1 MIDFKPSINFWH
13 DFKSNQTAGMWLFL
27 GSRRSL
33 QIVHPSI
40 MQLIFWGILGGSAN
54 TLFSW
59 LSAGEIG
66 DFNPQ
71 GLVSY
76 ALWPFIALIVGI
88 FLSQRVNNPR
98 LMLVPALLW
107 LVLDTHIAL
116 LQSFIQYLG
125 MIDVLPYFF
134 YDYLPNV
141 FMVLFVWQSLAVVW
155 VFLGSRRSLQIV
167 HPSIMQLIF
176 WGILGGSANTLFSW
190 LSAGEIG
197 DFNPQGLV
205 SYALWPF
212 IALIVGIFLSQRVNN
227 PRLML
232 VPALLWLVLDTHIAL
247 LQSFIQYLG
256 MIDVL
261 PYFFY
266 DYLPNVFMVLFVW
279 QSLAV
284 VWVFSRELKW
294 PWWERALIVLA
305 TLFTL
310 VVWQMSVTSQPIW
323 KVEET
328 PPTFAEDAFYAQSRL
343 LNKALESV
351 QYGEFA
357 QSHWYFLGVAGASY
371 QDVFRSEVERIKEQ
385 FDTRFGTLGRS
396 MMLVN
401 NPATRTEIPIASKH
415 SIEMALRRMGQQMN
429 RESDVLF
436 LYMTSHGLPNQF
448 EMENAP
454 LDLTQVDPKWLRET
468 LDASGIRWRVIVI
481 SSCFSGSFVPA
492 LQNDNTLIITAS
504 AADRQS
510 FGCTNEAD
518 YTYFGRAFFDQA
530 MREQNSIETAFSQ
543 AQKTVSQWE
552 TAQGFEPSEPQW
564 SMGKNMELMLPQL
577 EQRLFPP
584 KAVATP

>member
-125 MIDVLPYFF
+125 MV
-134 YDYLPNV
+134 
-141 FMVLFVWQSLAVVW
+141 
-155 VFLGSRRSLQIV
+155 
-167 HPSIMQLIF
+167 
-176 WGILGGSANTLFSW
+176 
-190 LSAGEIG
+190 
-197 DFNPQGLV
+197 
-205 SYALWPF
+205 
-212 IALIVGIFLSQRVNN
+212 
-227 PRLML
+227 
-232 VPALLWLVLDTHIAL
+232 
-247 LQSFIQYLG
+247 
-256 MIDVL
+256 DVL

-328 PPTFAEDAFYAQSRL
+328 SPTFAEDAFYAQSRL

-351 QYGEFA
+351 QYGEFS

-454 LDLTQVDPKWLRET
+454 LDLTQVDPKWLREA

-492 LQNDNTLIITAS
+492 LQNENTLIITAS

-584 KAVATP
+584 KAATTP

>member
-13 DFKSNQTAGMWLFL
+13 DFKSNQTAGMWL
-27 GSRRSL
+27 
-33 QIVHPSI
+33 
-40 MQLIFWGILGGSAN
+40 
-54 TLFSW
+54 
-59 LSAGEIG
+59 
-66 DFNPQ
+66 
-71 GLVSY
+71 
-76 ALWPFIALIVGI
+76 
-88 FLSQRVNNPR
+88 
-98 LMLVPALLW
+98 
-107 LVLDTHIAL
+107 
-116 LQSFIQYLG
+116 
-125 MIDVLPYFF
+125 
-134 YDYLPNV
+134 
-141 FMVLFVWQSLAVVW
+141 
-155 VFLGSRRSLQIV
+155 FLGSRRSLQIV

-530 MREQNSIETAFSQ
+530 MREQNSIETAFNQ

>member
-13 DFKSNQTAGMWLFL
+13 DFKSNQTAGMWL
-27 GSRRSL
+27 
-33 QIVHPSI
+33 
-40 MQLIFWGILGGSAN
+40 
-54 TLFSW
+54 
-59 LSAGEIG
+59 
-66 DFNPQ
+66 
-71 GLVSY
+71 
-76 ALWPFIALIVGI
+76 
-88 FLSQRVNNPR
+88 
-98 LMLVPALLW
+98 
-107 LVLDTHIAL
+107 
-116 LQSFIQYLG
+116 
-125 MIDVLPYFF
+125 
-134 YDYLPNV
+134 
-141 FMVLFVWQSLAVVW
+141 
-155 VFLGSRRSLQIV
+155 FLGSRRSLQIV

-518 YTYFGRAFFDQA
+518 YTYFGRAFFDHA
-530 MREQNSIETAFSQ
+530 MREQNSVETAFSQ

>member
-13 DFKSNQTAGMWLFL
+13 DFKSNQTAGMWL
-27 GSRRSL
+27 
-33 QIVHPSI
+33 
-40 MQLIFWGILGGSAN
+40 
-54 TLFSW
+54 
-59 LSAGEIG
+59 
-66 DFNPQ
+66 
-71 GLVSY
+71 
-76 ALWPFIALIVGI
+76 
-88 FLSQRVNNPR
+88 
-98 LMLVPALLW
+98 
-107 LVLDTHIAL
+107 
-116 LQSFIQYLG
+116 
-125 MIDVLPYFF
+125 
-134 YDYLPNV
+134 
-141 FMVLFVWQSLAVVW
+141 
-155 VFLGSRRSLQIV
+155 FLGSRRSLQIV

-328 PPTFAEDAFYAQSRL
+328 PSTFAEDAFYAQSRL

>member
-116 LQSFIQYLG
+116 LQSL
-125 MIDVLPYFF
+125 
-134 YDYLPNV
+134 
-141 FMVLFVWQSLAVVW
+141 
-155 VFLGSRRSLQIV
+155 
-167 HPSIMQLIF
+167 
-176 WGILGGSANTLFSW
+176 
-190 LSAGEIG
+190 
-197 DFNPQGLV
+197 
-205 SYALWPF
+205 
-212 IALIVGIFLSQRVNN
+212 
-227 PRLML
+227 
-232 VPALLWLVLDTHIAL
+232 
-247 LQSFIQYLG
+247 IQYLG

-454 LDLTQVDPKWLRET
+454 LDLTQVDPKWLREA

-584 KAVATP
+584 KAVASP

>member
-13 DFKSNQTAGMWLFL
+13 DFKSNQTAGMWL
-27 GSRRSL
+27 
-33 QIVHPSI
+33 
-40 MQLIFWGILGGSAN
+40 
-54 TLFSW
+54 
-59 LSAGEIG
+59 
-66 DFNPQ
+66 
-71 GLVSY
+71 
-76 ALWPFIALIVGI
+76 
-88 FLSQRVNNPR
+88 
-98 LMLVPALLW
+98 
-107 LVLDTHIAL
+107 
-116 LQSFIQYLG
+116 
-125 MIDVLPYFF
+125 
-134 YDYLPNV
+134 
-141 FMVLFVWQSLAVVW
+141 
-155 VFLGSRRSLQIV
+155 FLGSRRSLQIV

-468 LDASGIRWRVIVI
+468 LDASGLRWRVIVI

-584 KAVATP
+584 KAVASP